1 MDIEDTQRLGANL
14 SYSYW
19 ETDRRRNEF
28 ERYWNGPGA
37 LILEDAGNIEDVRDA
52 LRREERM
59 AQACY
64 EI

>member
-14 SYSYW
+14 AYSYW

-28 ERYWNGPGA
+28 ERYWNGSGA
-37 LILEDAGNIEDVRDA
+37 LILEDAGDLEDVRDA

>member
-1 MDIEDTQRLGANL
+1 MDIEDTQRLGTNL
-14 SYSYW
+14 PYSYW
-19 ETDRRRNEF
+19 EADRRRNEF

-37 LILEDAGNIEDVRDA
+37 LVLEDARDYEDVRDA

>member
-14 SYSYW
+14 AYSYW

-37 LILEDAGNIEDVRDA
+37 LILEDAGDLEDVRDA

>member
-28 ERYWNGPGA
+28 ERYWNGSGA
-37 LILEDAGNIEDVRDA
+37 LILEDAGDLEDVRDA